1 MSTLKAYWLK
11 KIGNHRGAPR
21 IWLDMPRLAEA
32 GLAPGARFDLDVVP
46 HGIRIRA
53 SDTGARCVSAKT
65 LKSGVQLPIID
76 INSKESLS
84 TFDGHGHVRVIV
96 RADAVYVLHCF
107 QKKTAQTSLKDI
119 ELARKRFRD
128 LVKEQT

>member
-53 SDTGARCVSAKT
+53 SDNGSRCVSA
-65 LKSGVQLPIID
+65 
-76 INSKESLS
+76 
-84 TFDGHGHVRVIV
+84 
-96 RADAVYVLHCF
+96 
-107 QKKTAQTSLKDI
+107 
-119 ELARKRFRD
+119 
-128 LVKEQT
+128 

>member
-32 GLAPGARFDLDVVP
+32 GLAPGARFDLEVVP

-65 LKSGVQLPIID
+65 LKSGVQLPIIGFFQP
-76 INSKESLS
+76 SLAMPFAIWAS
-84 TFDGHGHVRVIV
+84 SGPI
-96 RADAVYVLHCF
+96 A
-107 QKKTAQTSLKDI
+107 
-119 ELARKRFRD
+119 
-128 LVKEQT
+128 